1 MTKLLFR
8 TATAALTLALASTM
22 SAGAFAKGKEGPSKE
37 APEKS
42 FRERVKEHPDAG
54 VGARILVEAGRFAA
68 GIGGAV
74 GAAAG
79 VLLTP
84 SKIGCGEGEQC
95 R

>member
-1 MTKLLFR
+1 MNKLSVR
-8 TATAALTLALASTM
+8 TFAAALAVTIAATM
-22 SAGAFAKGKEGPSKE
+22 SAGVFAKGKEAPSKE

-42 FRERVKEHPDAG
+42 AVGRVKEHPDAG
-54 VGARILVEAGRFAA
+54 VGARILFEAGRFAA
-68 GIGGAV
+68 GVGGAV